1 MSKFCPYCGN
11 PVKPNDKY
19 CIICG
24 KPLLADLSKKAEQQ
38 AEKKMQEDIAQARKE
53 SKDKKEKE
61 KVKEEEEPEST
72 KEELEMEEE
81 EYKEEEKED
90 KKEAKPLPEDIKQ
103 QIEHYAEYS
112 DIQFHK
118 ETLGEKLENVSNMM
132 KDEKYE
138 YDFDFKQKTNIKFEA
153 VKTLIKELKEREKEL
168 EKEMSDTF
176 IIQKL
181 KNELD
186 AKVFQLKNLTRQY
199 RLKKV
204 DKNTFDNLKSKYKK
218 SKEEIE
224 EELSDLRAGMK
235 EWIQELKIEEND
247 LIGDLKLNK
256 GRFSSKEIEEDE
268 YKEIRNDLEFK
279 LKKVKA
285 KIDTVE
291 KLLQ

>member
-1 MSKFCPYCGN
+1 MAKFCPYCGN

-38 AEKKMQEDIAQARKE
+38 AEKKMQEDIAQAKKE
-53 SKDKKEKE
+53 SKGKKEKE
-61 KVKEEEEPEST
+61 KVKEEEEPEGVE
-72 KEELEMEEE
+72 EELEIE
-81 EYKEEEKED
+81 EEEKEEEEEI
-90 KKEAKPLPEDIKQ
+90 KEVKPLPEDVKK

-118 ETLGEKLENVSNMM
+118 ETLGKKLENVSNMM
-132 KDEKYE
+132 KEEKYE
-138 YDFDFKQKTNIKFEA
+138 YDFNFKQKTNIKFEA
-153 VKTLIKELKEREKEL
+153 VKTLIKELKEREKKL

>member
-1 MSKFCPYCGN
+1 MAKFCPYCGN

-24 KPLLADLSKKAEQQ
+24 KPLLADLSKKAEQD
-38 AEKKMQEDIAQARKE
+38 AEKRMQEDIAKAKKE
-53 SKDKKEKE
+53 SKSKKEKE
-61 KVKEEEEPEST
+61 KEEEQVKVEEELETKEEKEEEEN
-72 KEELEMEEE
+72 KEV
-81 EYKEEEKED
+81 
-90 KKEAKPLPEDIKQ
+90 KPLPEDVKQ

-118 ETLGEKLENVSNMM
+118 ETLGKKLENVSNMM

-138 YDFDFKQKTNIKFEA
+138 YDFDFKQKVNIKFEA
-153 VKTLIKELKEREKEL
+153 VKTLIKELKEREKKL

-224 EELSDLRAGMK
+224 EELSDLRTGMK

-268 YKEIRNDLEFK
+268 YKGIRNDLEFK

>member
-1 MSKFCPYCGN
+1 M
-11 PVKPNDKY
+11 
-19 CIICG
+19 
-24 KPLLADLSKKAEQQ
+24 
-38 AEKKMQEDIAQARKE
+38 
-53 SKDKKEKE
+53 
-61 KVKEEEEPEST
+61 
-72 KEELEMEEE
+72 
-81 EYKEEEKED
+81 
-90 KKEAKPLPEDIKQ
+90 
-103 QIEHYAEYS
+103 
-112 DIQFHK
+112 
-118 ETLGEKLENVSNMM
+118 
-132 KDEKYE
+132 
-138 YDFDFKQKTNIKFEA
+138 
-153 VKTLIKELKEREKEL
+153 IKELKVREKEL
-168 EKEMSDTF
+168 EKEMNDTF

-204 DKNTFDNLKSKYKK
+204 DKDTFDSLKSKYKK